1 MAYCCL
7 VRQSRNQGNT
17 LSTACMVY
25 KHWISLRHVACDLTF
40 GPLRASSGGIPQNA
54 PFNSDQKLLVP
65 GQTSSR
71 TRLPWALVNKA
82 QWPLW
87 IESKKKSRLLV
98 RKPFKSVNLNIFEYW
113 IMKWIWPSVSFL
125 HFPGE
130 CWDGA
135 LQLLAEMPDQ
145 DLTAFGAAVSCCQRR
160 WVEAL
165 QVLHDMQHG
174 GELLVDY
181 VDWGGWCCQWT
192 CLVSMLCG
200 VNSPAG
206 QRDVEYKQL
215 DGTVQ
220 NIPECFFQI
229 LSHPLFVGRTSAKP
243 YCLQCCYRCL
253 RKRQRVYYEVA
264 KKKQREI
271 ASFPVENFKKDTTV
285 APACKWTTMNMLIPT
300 KRCTLLLIRE
310 IYGNLSSITR
320 GVSAAAGEQ
329 WQKALHLLKD
339 CIEGKDCLSVATQQ
353 HLW

>member
-1 MAYCCL
+1 MNL
-7 VRQSRNQGNT
+7 
-17 LSTACMVY
+17 
-25 KHWISLRHVACDLTF
+25 F
-40 GPLRASSGGIPQNA
+40 G
-54 PFNSDQKLLVP
+54 
-65 GQTSSR
+65 
-71 TRLPWALVNKA
+71 
-82 QWPLW
+82 
-87 IESKKKSRLLV
+87 
-98 RKPFKSVNLNIFEYW
+98 
-113 IMKWIWPSVSFL
+113 
-125 HFPGE
+125 
-130 CWDGA
+130 
-135 LQLLAEMPDQ
+135 
-145 DLTAFGAAVSCCQRR
+145 
-160 WVEAL
+160 
-165 QVLHDMQHG
+165 
-174 GELLVDY
+174 
-181 VDWGGWCCQWT
+181 
-192 CLVSMLCG
+192 SMLCG

-300 KRCTLLLIRE
+300 KRCTLLLICQ
-310 IYGNLSSITR
+310 GNLWKSLIDNT